1 MHVQL
6 HADFADDPAA
16 QEAAALTSACVHCGF
31 CLATCPTYLD
41 NRDERDSPRGRIYLI
56 KSLLETGNGDTA
68 VETHLDRCLTC
79 RSCETTCPSGV
90 AYARIADAG
99 RRLVHHRDSRPLM
112 TRSLRWLLRQ
122 IVPRPALFTPLLRLG
137 QALRGAM
144 PAPLRDNIPP
154 RQRRLPVPAR

>member
-1 MHVQL
+1 MYVRL
-6 HADFADDPAA
+6 HPDFRDDPNA

-99 RRLVHHRDSRPLM
+99 RRLVAGSDSRPM
-112 TRSLRWLLRQ
+112 QQRLLR
-122 IVPRPALFTPLLRLG
+122 
-137 QALRGAM
+137 
-144 PAPLRDNIPP
+144 
-154 RQRRLPVPAR
+154 